1 LRSFYYQRTRYAGKN
16 GRKLHIT
23 CQVVYAGEN
32 MKRSQPKLAFDL
44 TGGSLC
50 LNFANTLDKRLSSQ
64 PEDKLG
70 GYEAFVAFGQQTGA
84 LPPSEARKLRQEGS
98 RDKSEAARIFVRA
111 VGLRELIFRIM
122 SAVAAGR
129 KVSEA
134 DTAALNAEVQKLN
147 ARSRISPVHGQSAWK
162 WAEKEDGAGRLV
174 GRILRSAVEILTSDD
189 IERVKKCASEKCC
202 WLFLDHSRS
211 RNRRWCE
218 MRTCGSQ
225 QKARAYYQRKTAK
238 RRREKASARPG

>member
-1 LRSFYYQRTRYAGKN
+1 
-16 GRKLHIT
+16 
-23 CQVVYAGEN
+23 

-44 TGGSLC
+44 TGGNLC

-70 GYEAFVAFGQQTGA
+70 GYDAFVAFGQQTGA
-84 LPPSEARKLRQEGS
+84 LLPSEARKLRQEGS
-98 RDKSEAARIFVRA
+98 RDKGEAARVFLRA
-111 VGLRELIFRIM
+111 VGVRELIFRTM

-134 DTAALNAEVQKLN
+134 DTVALNAEVQKLN
-147 ARSRISPVHGQSAWK
+147 ARSRISPMHGQNTWK

-174 GRILRSAVEILTSDD
+174 ARIVRSAVEILTSND

-202 WLFLDHSRS
+202 WLFLDRSRS

-225 QKARAYYQRKTAK
+225 QKARAYYRRKTAS
-238 RRREKASARPG
+238 RQREKALARPR

>member
-1 LRSFYYQRTRYAGKN
+1 
-16 GRKLHIT
+16 
-23 CQVVYAGEN
+23 

-44 TGGSLC
+44 TGGNLC

-70 GYEAFVAFGQQTGA
+70 GYQAFVAFGQQTGA
-84 LPPSEARKLRQEGS
+84 LSPSEARKLRQEGS
-98 RDKSEAARIFVRA
+98 RDKGEATRVFLRA
-111 VGLRELIFRIM
+111 VGVRELIFRVM

-134 DTAALNAEVQKLN
+134 DTAALNAEIQKLN
-147 ARSRISPVHGQSAWK
+147 AGSQISPVHGKGTWK
-162 WAEKEDGAGRLV
+162 WAEREDGADRLM
-174 GRILRSAVEILTSDD
+174 GRILRSAVEILTSND

-202 WLFLDHSRS
+202 WLFLDRSRS